1 MGGEGSG
8 RKPGANS
15 IVASMSQ
22 PKVNDVAA
30 TSGGE
35 GFNIPNHSGDH
46 SAGNVTKTPVN
57 DNDIAN
63 KKYVD
68 DNIGGGGGS
77 GTMKTVKE
85 DGAQLGGAD
94 ITTLDFLGADFNLTE
109 SPDKEVNIVINDAG
123 IDHDSTTNFV
133 ANEHIDHTSVTLTA
147 GTGLSGG
154 GDISTNRTFNLDTVS
169 IANGGTGQTGK
180 TAAFDALSPTTTKG
194 DVIVNNGSDN
204 IRVAVGS
211 NDQVLTA
218 DSSEASGVKWA
229 AGGGGG
235 GSDTNAVA
243 EYNWMAAQLLPVEP
257 ADALAPLLKKEGT
270 NVDLMVRAFDDSTDE
285 GAGGSF
291 VVPSDVKA
299 GSTITFRAV
308 WYAENAGPTTVKWN
322 FKHMAVSEGEDWD
335 QAFTTEAAGEDD
347 AQSSGTE
354 IVTTTWTETLS
365 NTGWA
370 ASDLVNFIVE
380 RDSTDTLSG
389 DANLISF
396 SVEIPRA

>member
-1 MGGEGSG
+1 MGGQGSG
-8 RKPGANS
+8 RPTKEESILRTVTHEPVVPIANQGS
-15 IVASMSQ
+15 DII
-22 PKVNDVAA
+22 
-30 TSGGE
+30 
-35 GFNIPNHSGDH
+35 IPNHSGDH
-46 SAGNVTKTPVN
+46 SRGVVNTTPSQ
-57 DNDIAN
+57 DTDIAN

-180 TAAFDALSPTTTKG
+180 TAAFDSLSPTTTKG

-204 IRVAVGS
+204 IRVAVGDD
-211 NDQVLTA
+211 DQVLTA

-229 AGGGGG
+229 AGGGG

-257 ADALAPLLKKEGT
+257 GDSIAPLLKKEGT